1 MPEKVSESSFNDDD
15 VTSHRSTV
23 DVASNASKSTSAI
36 AKVRETFRRR
46 RSERSDPPEMAST
59 SSFNDADV
67 ATLAKKD
74 VEPNLSSWSKFA
86 PRKISGKES
95 EW

>member
-1 MPEKVSESSFNDDD
+1 MPEKVSEASFNDDD

-59 SSFNDADV
+59 SSFNV